1 MRHINLKARDK
12 KAELDKKYDKKIE
25 HLRRKYEVDKE
36 KEMGRVPDEMEDYGG
51 VSVFDDEQFRRI
63 ETAEIPAVKY
73 GKVELDEEEEEAM
86 KLHPKMELRKKLE
99 SGFMDVALDMS
110 YTKVRWQL
118 RKEEEQGV
126 KEDESIEDRKKRR
139 ISEEEID
146 RRGQIQ
152 AGI

>member
-1 MRHINLKARDK
+1 MAIYDERKERVTDLKECAKIHLPRPLEVK
-12 KAELDKKYDKKIE
+12 KEA
-25 HLRRKYEVDKE
+25 HLEIRREVHSE
-36 KEMGRVPDEMEDYGG
+36 VG
-51 VSVFDDEQFRRI
+51 
-63 ETAEIPAVKY
+63 
-73 GKVELDEEEEEAM
+73 EEEEEAM
-86 KLHPKMELRKKLE
+86 KLHPKMALPKKLE

-118 RKEEEQGV
+118 RKEEEQRV